1 MNLHDLFCRYSSA
14 RVQIIDVLRDE
25 QKFIRTVRQIGNR
38 LMRGIR
44 FGIGNTAAPLAI
56 PLPNQF
62 RITRE
67 SFVCRQLYRI
77 QIAPVAIFAT
87 KGWNPAF
94 RGNTRPCY
102 NENTHF

>member
-1 MNLHDLFCRYSSA
+1 M
-14 RVQIIDVLRDE
+14 QIVHVLRDE

-44 FGIGNTAAPLAI
+44 FGIGNMAARLAI

-77 QIAPVAIFAT
+77 QIAPVAIFST
-87 KGWNPAF
+87 KCWNPAF
-94 RGNTRPCY
+94 SRNTRTRD
-102 NENTHF
+102 NENTHN